1 MSTSTM
7 STSYAIPAPSP
18 QGTRL
23 TSKGAISAWRCGVVR
38 ADGFL
43 WAAELLFASLATVTF
58 ATLAGSLMPAP
69 EAVGALLILAAAR
82 AAFYAA
88 GGGLLVAESA
98 LSFMRGMMRSLLA
111 LLVTCGLLFELSPSF
126 LPDRELVI
134 GLTLTSVVA
143 FTAIRS
149 AARALVRRRML
160 TEECLILGSSDKAER
175 FFKEL
180 RSFHPEGILPATG
193 TDQPS
198 CLVDYAH
205 IQQLAA
211 HGALNRI
218 VVAEP
223 NLERYPE
230 LSSMLL
236 DCKLRGLT
244 IEDAIDSYE
253 RLSGKIWAEGLRPE
267 WVIYSRGFAR
277 PSTYMMA
284 KRALDILAAL
294 VLLTATLPLLALI
307 AVAIKLESAGPAL
320 FAQERVGHHGRTFTL
335 YKFRSMRADAE
346 ASSGPVWAGEKDN
359 RVTPLG
365 GFLRKCRLDELPQVW
380 NVLRGEM
387 SFVGPRPERP
397 YFVSLLKEHIPFYDL
412 RHYVQPGIT
421 GWAQVMYP
429 YGASVE
435 DSYQKLQYD
444 LYYSK
449 HMSLPFDLLILLKT
463 VQVVL
468 MGRGAR

>member
-1 MSTSTM
+1 MSTITST
-7 STSYAIPAPSP
+7 YAPPLPAA
-18 QGTRL
+18 QGLRH
-23 TSKGAISAWRCGVVR
+23 TSKGTIAAWRCGVVR

-43 WAAELLFASLATVTF
+43 SAAELLFATVALTV
-58 ATLAGSLMPAP
+58 LAGASGVLMSAQ
-69 EAVGALLILAAAR
+69 EAMGSLLIVAASR

-88 GGGLLVAESA
+88 GGGLLVADSG
-98 LSFMRGMMRSLLA
+98 LSYTKGLVRSLVA
-111 LLVTCGLLFELSPSF
+111 LLVACGVLFELSPSF
-126 LPDRELVI
+126 LPDRGPVI
-134 GLTLTSVVA
+134 LLMAASTGA
-143 FTAIRS
+143 FAAIR
-149 AARALVRRRML
+149 AGARALVRRRML
-160 TEECLILGSSDKAER
+160 VEECLILGSSDKAER

-180 RSFHPEGILPATG
+180 RIVHPEGILPVDASE
-193 TDQPS
+193 QPS

-205 IQQLAA
+205 VQQLAA
-211 HGALNRI
+211 RGALNRI

-223 NLERYPE
+223 TLERYPE
-230 LSSMLL
+230 LGALLL

-253 RLSGKIWAEGLRPE
+253 RLSGKIWVEGLRPE
-267 WVIYSRGFAR
+267 WVIYSRGFTR
-277 PSTYMMA
+277 PSSYMMA
-284 KRALDILAAL
+284 KRALDVVAAL
-294 VLLTATLPLLALI
+294 FLLALTLPLMLLI
-307 AVAIKLESAGPAL
+307 AAAIKLESPGPSL
-320 FAQERVGHHGRTFTL
+320 FAQERVGHHGRTFIL

-359 RVTPLG
+359 RVTVLG
-365 GFLRKCRLDELPQVW
+365 GFIRKCRLDELPQVW

-397 YFVSLLKEHIPFYDL
+397 YFVDLLKAHVPYYDL

-449 HMSLPFDLLILLKT
+449 HMSLSFDILILLKT
-463 VQVVL
+463 IQVVL